1 MIDLLEGKW
10 VKKEMGHLSQ
20 RSLYNLNLLRM
31 LEKGKA
37 HQFLIILL
45 VYKDL
50 THMKAFILRTIII
63 IIINLINLIIPLILE
78 EEGIMLIIMV
88 CTEEEEDHPHLLHT
102 LILMRLIPT
111 TMETPGVLR
120 ITFEVRIRIIITKCH
135 PCLTMV
141 NRVPMVDQMVTTVIH
156 RICLDAL
163 DLLLLD
169 ITPVD
174 TVVHILALRLLSDT
188 IQVDLLHRRTI
199 IPIKHL
205 IRILSL
211 HLGVRDQTSRNRQ
224 MDLERNEQSR
234 VLMIGAKI
242 IRFPYLIPSE
252 EQIAVLVTVIV
263 LPQLVKLQI
272 SLRQNHQI
280 SVIDHRHEHRVIYL
294 LWLDLQQISSK
305 VSSQLIEGQILVTR
319 LPQV

>member
-20 RSLYNLNLLRM
+20 RSLCNLNLLRM

-45 VYKDL
+45 VHKDL
-50 THMKAFILRTIII
+50 IQMKAFILRTIII
-63 IIINLINLIIPLILE
+63 INLIIHLILE

-88 CTEEEEDHPHLLHT
+88 CTEEEEDHHHLLHT

-141 NRVPMVDQMVTTVIH
+141 NRVTMVDQMVTTVIH

-169 ITPVD
+169 IILVD
-174 TVVHILALRLLSDT
+174 TVVHILVLRLLSDT
-188 IQVDLLHRRTI
+188 ILVDLLHRRTI
-199 IPIKHL
+199 ILIKHL

-211 HLGVRDQTSRNRQ
+211 RLGVRDQTSRNQQ

-242 IRFPYLIPSE
+242 NRFPYLIPSE
-252 EQIAVLVTVIV
+252 EQIAVLVIV
-263 LPQLVKLQI
+263 QPQLVKLQI

-294 LWLDLQQISSK
+294 LWLA
-305 VSSQLIEGQILVTR
+305 
-319 LPQV
+319 PQ

>member
-10 VKKEMGHLSQ
+10 VKKEMDHLSQ
-20 RSLYNLNLLRM
+20 RSLCNLNLLRM

-45 VYKDL
+45 VHKDL
-50 THMKAFILRTIII
+50 IQMKAFILRTIII
-63 IIINLINLIIPLILE
+63 INLIIPLILE

-88 CTEEEEDHPHLLHT
+88 CTEEEEDHHHLLHT

-120 ITFEVRIRIIITKCH
+120 ITFEVRIRIIIIKCH

-141 NRVPMVDQMVTTVIH
+141 NRVTMVDQMVTTVIH

-169 ITPVD
+169 IILVD

-188 IQVDLLHRRTI
+188 ILVDLLHRRTI
-199 IPIKHL
+199 ILIKHL

-211 HLGVRDQTSRNRQ
+211 RLGVRDQTSRNRQ

-242 IRFPYLIPSE
+242 NRFPYLIPSE
-252 EQIAVLVTVIV
+252 EQIAVLVIV
-263 LPQLVKLQI
+263 QPQLVKLQI

-294 LWLDLQQISSK
+294 LWLA
-305 VSSQLIEGQILVTR
+305 
-319 LPQV
+319 PQ

>member
-1 MIDLLEGKW
+1 MIDPLEGKW

-20 RSLYNLNLLRM
+20 RSLHNLNLLRM

-45 VYKDL
+45 VNKDP

-63 IIINLINLIIPLILE
+63 INNLIIPIILE
-78 EEGIMLIIMV
+78 EEGIMLTIMV
-88 CTEEEEDHPHLLHT
+88 CTEEEEDHHHLLHT

-111 TMETPGVLR
+111 TMETLEVLR
-120 ITFEVRIRIIITKCH
+120 ITSEVRIRIIITKCH
-135 PCLTMV
+135 PCLIMV
-141 NRVPMVDQMVTTVIH
+141 NRVTMVDQMVTTVIH
-156 RICLDAL
+156 RICLDVL

-169 ITPVD
+169 IIPVD

-188 IQVDLLHRRTI
+188 IPMDLLHRRTI
-199 IPIKHL
+199 TPIKHL
-205 IRILSL
+205 IRILYL

-242 IRFPYLIPSE
+242 NRFPYLIPSE
-252 EQIAVLVTVIV
+252 EQIAVLVIA
-263 LPQLVKLQI
+263 LQQLVKLQI

-280 SVIDHRHEHRVIYL
+280 SVIDLHLEHQVIYL
-294 LWLDLQQISSK
+294 LWLALQQISSK
-305 VSSQLIEGQILVTR
+305 VSSQLIEGQILVAR
-319 LPQV
+319 PPQV